1 MPLHPDMALQAPR
14 RWIPRLWIVAAIVIA
29 AALGAPAVHRLR
41 SSDVGWRSGPADTV
55 VASIRAEPRSFN
67 RYTSRD
73 LSTVVLTYL
82 MHGALV
88 RVNRSTNELEPELA
102 DRWELLAD
110 RQTYRLWL
118 RPNLR
123 FSDGAPFS
131 ADDVVF
137 SFRTIYDGRVDSVL
151 ADSLRVRGEPLVV
164 TAENAGTV
172 TIRFPSRFAAGLRM
186 LDGVPM
192 YPRHRLGQALEEG
205 WLGPVWGLSTPPSD
219 LAGLGPFVLRRYEP
233 GQRLTF
239 DRNPHFWQ
247 RNQGLPRV
255 AHVVLQVVPE
265 QNAELLQLET
275 GGVDL
280 TQGEL
285 RPSDVPALKSAAAA
299 GRIAVTDAGIGLDG
313 DLLWFNLTE
322 TKRRDPRS
330 RWLQHPDFRRAV
342 SHSID
347 RREFVD
353 TVYFGSA
360 VAADSIVSPG
370 NRLWHTAAPP
380 PSYDVAAASRLLASL
395 GLEDRNGDGLLED
408 REGGAVRFSLL
419 TQKGNTS
426 LERGAWVVSDRLAK
440 VGIQV
445 DVVTLE
451 VGTLIN
457 YLTRGNYD
465 AAYFR
470 LLTTDTDPALNLDF
484 WHSSGSAHVWNPE
497 QRSPATTWEAELDRL
512 MDRVAT
518 TLDVEQ
524 RRTLFDK
531 AQHIMAREVPALC
544 FAFPRLS
551 IAVSS
556 RVSDATPA
564 PFRPPLLWNPS
575 WLRVQ

>member
-1 MPLHPDMALQAPR
+1 MRIA
-14 RWIPRLWIVAAIVIA
+14 AAIVAA
-29 AALGAPAVHRLR
+29 AALGAPAVHRWR
-41 SSDVGWRSGPADTV
+41 SNEVGPRSGPADTV

-82 MHGALV
+82 THGSLV

-102 DRWELLAD
+102 ERWELLAD

-123 FSDGAPFS
+123 FSDGVPFS
-131 ADDVVF
+131 ADDVAF
-137 SFRTIYDGRVDSVL
+137 SFKAIYDRRVDSVL
-151 ADSLRVRGEPLVV
+151 ADSLRVRGQPLVV
-164 TAENAGTV
+164 TAENTRTV

-186 LDGVPM
+186 LDGVPI
-192 YPRHRLGQALEEG
+192 YPRHRLGHMLEEG
-205 WLGPVWGLSTPPSD
+205 SFGSAWGLATPPSD
-219 LAGLGPFVLRRYEP
+219 LAGLGPFVLRGYEP

-247 RNQGLPRV
+247 REEGRPRLD
-255 AHVVLQVVPE
+255 HVVLQVVPE

-275 GGVDL
+275 GSIDL

-285 RPSDVPALKSAAAA
+285 RPSDVPALKRAAAA
-299 GRIAVTDAGIGLDG
+299 GRVAVTDAGIGLDG
-313 DLLWFNLTE
+313 DLLWFNLTDA
-322 TKRRDPRS
+322 KRQDARS
-330 RWLQHPDFRRAV
+330 RWLQHPDFRRAI

-370 NRLWHTAAPP
+370 NRLWHTVAPA
-380 PSYDVAAASRLLASL
+380 PSYDVATASRLMASL
-395 GLEDRNGDGLLED
+395 GLVDRNGDGRLED
-408 REGGAVRFSLL
+408 SDGGVVRFALL

-426 LERGAWVVSDRLAK
+426 LERGAWVISDRLAK
-440 VGIQV
+440 VGVQV
-445 DVVTLE
+445 DVVALE

-457 YLTRGNYD
+457 YVTRGNYD

-484 WHSSGSAHVWNPE
+484 WLSSGSAHVWNPE
-497 QRSPATTWEAELDRL
+497 QQGPHTTWEAELDGL

-518 TLDVEQ
+518 TLEIEERRALFAEAQ
-524 RRTLFDK
+524 R
-531 AQHIMAREVPALC
+531 IMAREVPVVC

-551 IAVSS
+551 IAVNS
-556 RVSDATPA
+556 RVADATPA

-575 WLRVQ
+575 GLRVQ

>member
-1 MPLHPDMALQAPR
+1 MTPRSFQRSLSGVWIAAAL
-14 RWIPRLWIVAAIVIA
+14 VTA

-41 SSDVGWRSGPADTV
+41 SSDVGRKSGPADTV

-82 MHGALV
+82 THGSLV
-88 RVNRSTNELEPELA
+88 RVNRNTNELEPELA
-102 DRWELLAD
+102 ERWELLAD
-110 RQTYRLWL
+110 QQTYRLWL

-123 FSDGAPFS
+123 FSDGVPFS
-131 ADDVVF
+131 ADDVDF
-137 SFRTIYDGRVDSVL
+137 SFKAIYDRRVDSVL
-151 ADSLRVRGEPLVV
+151 ADSLRVRGQPLAV
-164 TAENAGTV
+164 TAENAHTV

-186 LDGVPM
+186 LDGVPI
-192 YPRHRLGQALEEG
+192 YPRHRLNHTLKEG
-205 WLGPVWGLSTPPSD
+205 SLGSAWGLSTPPSD
-219 LAGLGPFVLRRYEP
+219 LAGLGPFVLHRYEP

-247 RNQGLPRV
+247 RDQGRPRLE
-255 AHVVLQVVPE
+255 HVVLQVVPE

-275 GGVDL
+275 GSIDL

-285 RPSDVPALKSAAAA
+285 RPSDVPALKRAAAA
-299 GRIAVTDAGIGLDG
+299 GRVAVTDAGIGLDG
-313 DLLWFNLTE
+313 DLLWFNLTNA
-322 TKRRDPRS
+322 KRRDARS
-330 RWLQHPDFRRAV
+330 RWLQHPDFRRAI

-360 VAADSIVSPG
+360 VEADSIVSPG

-380 PSYDVAAASRLLASL
+380 PSYDLAAASRLLGSL
-395 GLEDRNGDGLLED
+395 GLVDRNGDGFLKD
-408 REGGAVRFSLL
+408 PEGGAVRFALL

-426 LERGAWVVSDRLAK
+426 LERGAWVVSDHLAR
-440 VGIQV
+440 VGVRV

-457 YLTRGNYD
+457 YVTQGNYD

-484 WHSSGSAHVWNPE
+484 WLSSGSAHVWNPE
-497 QRSPATTWEAELDRL
+497 QHGPPSTWEAELDGL
-512 MDRVAT
+512 MERVAT
-518 TLDVEQ
+518 TLEIEE
-524 RRTLFDK
+524 RRTLFAK
-531 AQHIMAREVPALC
+531 AQQIMAREVPALC

-551 IAVSS
+551 IALNS
-556 RVSDATPA
+556 RVADATPA

-575 WLRVQ
+575 GLRIQ